1 MKQTEDVPNFV
12 GNLRQLAEEIG
23 DLYYDSL
30 AELFWRLGEKLERDA
45 SSAHRCD
52 RMKLTAE
59 LAAAADH
66 LYVAA
71 ERIAAAWLICEP
83 YATKT
88 GQPGVDSYDRQLL
101 LARVLAEKA
110 HAGQVDKSGAPYI
123 DHPYAVMRM
132 AEPGIDRI
140 VAILHDVVEDSD
152 TSIETIKNMFGE
164 EVAAAVD
171 AITRRPDEE
180 PVAYYTRVRGNEV
193 ALRVKHLD
201 LRHNSNPERL
211 ALLQLDIRLRL
222 EKKYAK
228 ARQLLEGELLFEGI
242 SDD

>member
-1 MKQTEDVPNFV
+1 MKHSTNVQHYT
-12 GNLRQLAEEIG
+12 GNYQQLAEEIG

-30 AELFWRLGEKLERDA
+30 AELFWKLGEKLERNA
-45 SSAHRCD
+45 SSDHRCD
-52 RMKLTAE
+52 RVKLTVE

-71 ERIAAAWLICEP
+71 ERIAAAWLIYGP

-88 GQPGVDSYDRQLL
+88 DQPGGDSYDRHLL

-123 DHPYAVMRM
+123 NHPYAVMRM

-152 TSIETIKNMFGE
+152 TAIETISNMFGE
-164 EVAAAVD
+164 KVAAAVD

-180 PVAYYTRVRGNEV
+180 PTAYYARVRNNEV

-201 LRHNSNPERL
+201 LLHNSDPERL
-211 ALLQLDIRLRL
+211 ALLPPDTRVRL
-222 EKKYAK
+222 EKKYAT
-228 ARQLLEGELLFEGI
+228 ARQQLEGK
-242 SDD
+242 

>member
-1 MKQTEDVPNFV
+1 MKHSDQVVHFD
-12 GNLRQLAEEIG
+12 GDHQQLAEELG

-30 AELFWRLGEKLERDA
+30 AELLCKLGEKLERDA
-45 SSAHRCD
+45 GADHRRG

-66 LYVAA
+66 LYAAA
-71 ERIAAAWLICEP
+71 ERIAAAWLICKP
-83 YATKT
+83 YVAEMN
-88 GQPGVDSYDRQLL
+88 QPDSDNYDRQLL

-110 HAGQVDKSGAPYI
+110 HAGQTDKSGAPYI
-123 DHPYAVMRM
+123 NHPYAVMRM

-152 TSIETIKNMFGE
+152 TSIEKIRNIFGD

-171 AITRRPDEE
+171 AISRRPGED
-180 PVAYYTRVRGNEV
+180 PADYYDRVRSNEI

-201 LRHNSNPERL
+201 LRHNSDPERL
-211 ALLQLDIRLRL
+211 AQLPPEMRTRL
-222 EKKYAK
+222 EEKYAK
-228 ARQLLEGELLFEGI
+228 ARQYLEEN
-242 SDD
+242 

>member
-1 MKQTEDVPNFV
+1 
-12 GNLRQLAEEIG
+12 LAEEIG

-30 AELFWRLGEKLERDA
+30 AELLMKLGEKLERDA
-45 SSAHRCD
+45 TSDHRRG
-52 RMKLTAE
+52 RMKLTTE

-71 ERIAAAWLICEP
+71 ERIAAAWLICKP
-83 YATKT
+83 YVAKT
-88 GQPGVDSYDRQLL
+88 DQPDSDNYDRQLL
-101 LARVLAEKA
+101 LARVLAEKV

-123 DHPYAVMRM
+123 NHPYTVMRM

-152 TSIETIKNMFGE
+152 TSIEKIRNIFGD

-171 AITRRPDEE
+171 AITRRPGEE
-180 PVAYYTRVRGNEV
+180 PATYYTRVRGNEV

-201 LRHNSNPERL
+201 LRHNSDPERL
-211 ALLQLDIRLRL
+211 ALLPPELRTSL
-222 EKKYAK
+222 EEKYAK
-228 ARQLLEGELLFEGI
+228 ARQHLERN
-242 SDD
+242 

>member
-1 MKQTEDVPNFV
+1 MKHTTTVPHYN
-12 GNLRQLAEEIG
+12 GSHQQLAEEIG

-30 AELFWRLGEKLERDA
+30 AELLWKLGEKLERDA
-45 SSAHRCD
+45 SSDHQRG

-66 LYVAA
+66 LYAAA
-71 ERIAAAWLICEP
+71 ERIASAWLICKP
-83 YATKT
+83 YVTET
-88 GQPGVDSYDRQLL
+88 DQPDGNNYDRQLL

-123 DHPYAVMRM
+123 NHPYAVMGM
-132 AEPGIDRI
+132 AEPGIDRV

-152 TSIETIKNMFGE
+152 TSIETIKSIFGE
-164 EVAAAVD
+164 AVAAAVD
-171 AITRRPDEE
+171 AITRKPGEE
-180 PVAYYTRVRGNEV
+180 PLAYYTRVRDNEV

-201 LRHNSNPERL
+201 LRHNSDPERL
-211 ALLQLDIRLRL
+211 ALLAPEMRVRL

-228 ARQLLEGELLFEGI
+228 ARQLLDGGC
-242 SDD
+242 